1 MQRYYYFFKY
11 PNYYITFVV
20 KKGHEVLFSCV
31 SQKKIV
37 PLRHN
42 YQYIQGYKFMI
53 ISNRIAALEESAT
66 LQVAALCQQLRAEGV
81 DVIGLSLG
89 EPDFPAPAHVKQA
102 AIDAVNNDIS
112 HYGPTPGFPALREAI
127 AATINK
133 EIAAY
138 PVRPYNANEIVVSVG
153 AKQALCNAIEAIIGP
168 GDEVI
173 MPTPCWVSYVEMVK
187 IAQGKSVLVKT
198 TMENN
203 FCLTAEQLE
212 EAITPNTKLLMLCTP
227 NNPTGSVYTY
237 DNLKA
242 IVEVLKKHPQII
254 VLADEIYQ
262 HILYTGKH
270 ETLAQF
276 PELQDRLIIINGV
289 SKAYAMTGYRIG
301 WLACH
306 DKDFI
311 TAVKRLQG
319 QTISCATTIAQ
330 KAAEAAYSGPQE
342 CVEEMRQ
349 AFERRRNLIVGLAKE
364 IPGMKVLEPQGAFYL
379 FPDVSAFFGKQYN
392 GQTINNADELV
403 TFLLQEAHV
412 ACVSGSAFGE
422 DNCIR
427 FSYATSEDLIIEAMR
442 RMKEALAK
450 LA

>member
-1 MQRYYYFFKY
+1 MKKKHYLCRDFENKY
-11 PNYYITFVV
+11 
-20 KKGHEVLFSCV
+20 KKDMS
-31 SQKKIV
+31 
-37 PLRHN
+37 
-42 YQYIQGYKFMI
+42 MI

-66 LQVAALCQQLRAEGV
+66 LRVAALCQQLRSEGV

-102 AIDAVNNDIS
+102 AIDAVNNDVS
-112 HYGPTPGFPALREAI
+112 HYGPTPGFPALRQAI
-127 AATINK
+127 ADTLNADLK
-133 EIAAY
+133 EYA
-138 PVRPYNANEIVVSVG
+138 VQPYNANEIVVSVG
-153 AKQALCNAIEAIIGP
+153 AKQALCNAIEALIGP

-212 EAITPNTKLLMLCTP
+212 MAITPNTKLLMLCSP
-227 NNPTGSVYTY
+227 NNPTGSVYSLE
-237 DNLKA
+237 NLKA
-242 IVEVLKKHPQII
+242 LVEVLKKHPQIV

-276 PELQDRLIIINGV
+276 PELENRLVLINGV

-301 WLACH
+301 WLASH
-306 DKDFI
+306 DKDLI

-330 KAAEAAYSGPQE
+330 KAAEAAYAGPQD

-349 AFERRRNLIVGLAKE
+349 AFHRRRDLIVSLAKE

-379 FPDVSAFFGKQYN
+379 FPDVSAYFGKQYN
-392 GQTINNADELV
+392 GQTIHNADDVV
-403 TFLLQEAHV
+403 TYLLTEAHV
-412 ACVSGSAFGE
+412 ALVSGSAFGE

-427 FSYATSEDLIIEAMR
+427 FSYATSEELIIEAMR
-442 RMKEALAK
+442 RVKEALAK
-450 LA
+450 LQ

>member
-1 MQRYYYFFKY
+1 
-11 PNYYITFVV
+11 
-20 KKGHEVLFSCV
+20 
-31 SQKKIV
+31 
-37 PLRHN
+37 
-42 YQYIQGYKFMI
+42 MI
-53 ISNRIAALEESAT
+53 ISDRIAALEESAT

-112 HYGPTPGFPALREAI
+112 HYGPTPGFPALRQAI
-127 AATINK
+127 AASLNRDI
-133 EIAAY
+133 EAY
-138 PVRPYNANEIVVSVG
+138 PVRPYDANEIVVSVG
-153 AKQALCNAIEAIIGP
+153 AKQALCNAIEALIGP

-187 IAQGKSVLVKT
+187 IAQGKSVLIKT
-198 TMENN
+198 TMDNN

-212 EAITPNTKLLMLCTP
+212 AAITPATKLLMLCSP
-227 NNPTGSVYTY
+227 NNPTGSIYTY
-237 DNLKA
+237 ENLQA
-242 IVEVLKKHPQII
+242 IVEVLKRHPQVI

-276 PELQDRLIIINGV
+276 PEIEDRLIIINGV

-301 WLACH
+301 WLATH
-306 DKDFI
+306 DKGLL

-319 QTISCATTIAQ
+319 QTVSCATTIAQ
-330 KAAEAAYSGPQE
+330 KAAEAAYAGPQD
-342 CVEEMRQ
+342 CVETMRQ
-349 AFERRRNLIVGLAKE
+349 AFHRRRDLIVALAKE

-392 GQTINNADELV
+392 GQTIHDANDLV
-403 TFLLQEAHV
+403 TYLLQEAHV

-427 FSYATSEDLIIEAMR
+427 FSYATSEDLITEAMR
-442 RMKEALAK
+442 RVKEALAK
-450 LA
+450 LV

>member
-1 MQRYYYFFKY
+1 
-11 PNYYITFVV
+11 
-20 KKGHEVLFSCV
+20 
-31 SQKKIV
+31 
-37 PLRHN
+37 
-42 YQYIQGYKFMI
+42 MI
-53 ISNRIAALEESAT
+53 ISDRIAALEESAT

-112 HYGPTPGFPALREAI
+112 HYGPTPGFPALRQAI
-127 AATINK
+127 AASLNRD
-133 EIAAY
+133 IAAY
-138 PVRPYNANEIVVSVG
+138 PVRPYDANEIVVSVG
-153 AKQALCNAIEAIIGP
+153 AKQALCNAIEALIGP

-187 IAQGKSVLVKT
+187 IAQGKSVLIKT
-198 TMENN
+198 TMDNN

-212 EAITPNTKLLMLCTP
+212 AAITPATKLLMLCSP
-227 NNPTGSVYTY
+227 NNPTGSIYTY
-237 DNLKA
+237 ENLQA
-242 IVEVLKKHPQII
+242 IVEVLMRHPQVI

-276 PELQDRLIIINGV
+276 PEIEDRLIIINGV

-301 WLACH
+301 WLATH
-306 DKDFI
+306 DKGLL

-319 QTISCATTIAQ
+319 QTVSCATTIAQ
-330 KAAEAAYSGPQE
+330 KAAEAAYAGPQD
-342 CVEEMRQ
+342 CVETMRQ
-349 AFERRRNLIVGLAKE
+349 AFHRRRDLIVALAKE

-392 GQTINNADELV
+392 GQTIHNADELV
-403 TFLLQEAHV
+403 TYLLQEAHV
-412 ACVSGSAFGE
+412 ALVSGSAFGE

-427 FSYATSEDLIIEAMR
+427 FSYATSEDLITEAMR
-442 RMKEALAK
+442 RVKEALAK
-450 LA
+450 LV

>member
-1 MQRYYYFFKY
+1 M
-11 PNYYITFVV
+11 NI
-20 KKGHEVLFSCV
+20 
-31 SQKKIV
+31 SQ
-37 PLRHN
+37 
-42 YQYIQGYKFMI
+42 
-53 ISNRIAALEESAT
+53 RIAALEESQT

-102 AIDAVNNDIS
+102 AIDAINNDIS
-112 HYGPTPGFPALREAI
+112 HYGPTPGFPALRQAI
-127 AATINK
+127 ADTLNK
-133 EIAAY
+133 DIQHY
-138 PVRPYNANEIVVSVG
+138 PVKPYNANEIVVSVG
-153 AKQALCNAIEAIIGP
+153 AKQAICNAIEALIGP
-168 GDEVI
+168 EDEVI
-173 MPTPCWVSYVEMVK
+173 IPTPSWVSYVEMVK

-212 EAITPNTKLLMLCTP
+212 AAITPKTKLLMLCSP
-227 NNPTGSVYTY
+227 NNPTGSVYTL

-242 IVEVLKKHPQII
+242 LVAVLVKHPQVV

-276 PELQDRLIIINGV
+276 PEIENRLVVINGV
-289 SKAYAMTGYRIG
+289 SKAFAMTGYRIG

-319 QTISCATTIAQ
+319 QMITCATTIAQ
-330 KAAEAAYSGPQE
+330 KAAEAAYTGPQE

-349 AFERRRNLIVGLAKE
+349 AFERRRDLILGLARE
-364 IPGMKVLEPQGAFYL
+364 IEGMKVLEPQGAFYL
-379 FPDVSAFFGKQYN
+379 FPDVSAFFGKTYN

-403 TFLLQEAHV
+403 TYLLQEAHV

-427 FSYATSEDLIIEAMR
+427 FSYATSEDLIIEAMK
-442 RMKEALAK
+442 RMKEALEK
-450 LA
+450 LQ

>member
-1 MQRYYYFFKY
+1 
-11 PNYYITFVV
+11 
-20 KKGHEVLFSCV
+20 
-31 SQKKIV
+31 
-37 PLRHN
+37 
-42 YQYIQGYKFMI
+42 MI

-66 LQVAALCQQLRAEGV
+66 LQVAALCQQLRSEGV
-81 DVIGLSLG
+81 DVIGLSVG
-89 EPDFPAPAHVKQA
+89 ETYFPAPAQVKQA
-102 AIDAVNNDIS
+102 AIDAVNNDVS

-133 EIAAY
+133 DIATY
-138 PVRPYNANEIVVSVG
+138 PVREYNANEIVVSVG

-198 TMENN
+198 TMDNN

-212 EAITPNTKLLMLCTP
+212 EAITPNTKLLMLCSP

-237 DNLKA
+237 ENLKA

-276 PELQDRLIIINGV
+276 PELEDRLIIINGV

-306 DKDFI
+306 DKDLI

-330 KAAEAAYSGPQE
+330 KAAEAAYSGPQD

-349 AFERRRNLIVGLAKE
+349 AFERRRNLILELAKE

-379 FPDVSAFFGKQYN
+379 FPDISAFFGKQYN
-392 GQTINNADELV
+392 GQTIHNADELV
-403 TFLLQEAHV
+403 TYLLQEAHV
-412 ACVSGSAFGE
+412 ALVSGSAFGE

-427 FSYATSEDLIIEAMR
+427 FSYATSENLITEAMR
-442 RMKEALAK
+442 RVKEALAK

>member
-1 MQRYYYFFKY
+1 M
-11 PNYYITFVV
+11 
-20 KKGHEVLFSCV
+20 S
-31 SQKKIV
+31 
-37 PLRHN
+37 
-42 YQYIQGYKFMI
+42 MI
-53 ISNRIAALEESAT
+53 ISNRISALEESAT
-66 LQVAALCQQLRAEGV
+66 LRVAALCQQLRSEGV

-102 AIDAVNNDIS
+102 AIDAVNNDVS
-112 HYGPTPGFPALREAI
+112 HYGPTPGFPALRQAI
-127 AATINK
+127 ADTLNADLK
-133 EIAAY
+133 EYA
-138 PVRPYNANEIVVSVG
+138 VQPYNANEIVVSVG
-153 AKQALCNAIEAIIGP
+153 AKQALCNAIEALIGP

-212 EAITPNTKLLMLCTP
+212 KAITPNTKLLMLCSP
-227 NNPTGSVYTY
+227 NNPTGSVYSLE
-237 DNLKA
+237 NLKA
-242 IVEVLKKHPQII
+242 LVEVLKKHPQIV

-276 PELQDRLIIINGV
+276 PELENRLVLINGV

-301 WLACH
+301 WLASH
-306 DKDFI
+306 DKDLI

-330 KAAEAAYSGPQE
+330 KAAEAAYAGPQD

-349 AFERRRNLIVGLAKE
+349 AFHRRRDLIVSLAKE

-379 FPDVSAFFGKQYN
+379 FPDVSAYFGKQYN
-392 GQTINNADELV
+392 GQTIYNADDVV
-403 TFLLQEAHV
+403 TYLLTEAHV
-412 ACVSGSAFGE
+412 ALVSGSAFGE

-427 FSYATSEDLIIEAMR
+427 FSYATSEELIIEAMR
-442 RMKEALAK
+442 RVKEALAK
-450 LA
+450 LQ

>member
-1 MQRYYYFFKY
+1 
-11 PNYYITFVV
+11 
-20 KKGHEVLFSCV
+20 
-31 SQKKIV
+31 
-37 PLRHN
+37 
-42 YQYIQGYKFMI
+42 MI

-66 LQVAALCQQLRAEGV
+66 LKVAALCQQLRSEGV
-81 DVIGLSLG
+81 DVIGLSVG
-89 EPDFPAPAHVKQA
+89 EPDFPAPQHVKQA
-102 AIDAVNNDIS
+102 AIDAVNNDVS

-127 AATINK
+127 AASLNK
-133 EIAAY
+133 DIKDY

-153 AKQALCNAIEAIIGP
+153 AKQALCNAIEALIGP

-187 IAQGKSVLVKT
+187 IAEGKSVLVKT

-212 EAITPNTKLLMLCTP
+212 AAITPQTKLLMLCSP
-227 NNPTGSVYTY
+227 NNPTGSVYSY
-237 DNLKA
+237 ENLKA
-242 IVEVLKKHPQII
+242 IVEVLKRHPQVN

-276 PELQDRLIIINGV
+276 PELEDRLIIINGV

-301 WLACH
+301 WLATH
-306 DKDFI
+306 DKELL

-330 KAAEAAYSGPQE
+330 KAAEAAYAGPQE

-349 AFERRRNLIVGLAKE
+349 AFERRRNLILELAKD
-364 IPGMKVLEPQGAFYL
+364 IPGLKVLEPQGAFYL
-379 FPDVSAFFGKQYN
+379 FPDVTAFFGKQYN
-392 GQTINNADELV
+392 GQVIHNADDVV
-403 TFLLQEAHV
+403 TFILQEAHV
-412 ACVSGSAFGE
+412 ALVSGSAFGE

-427 FSYATSEDLIIEAMR
+427 ISYATSEELIIEAMR
-442 RMKEALAK
+442 RTKEALAK
-450 LA
+450 LQ

>member
-1 MQRYYYFFKY
+1 
-11 PNYYITFVV
+11 
-20 KKGHEVLFSCV
+20 
-31 SQKKIV
+31 
-37 PLRHN
+37 
-42 YQYIQGYKFMI
+42 MI

-66 LQVAALCQQLRAEGV
+66 LKVAALCQQLRSEGV
-81 DVIGLSLG
+81 DVIGLSVG

-102 AIDAVNNDIS
+102 AIDAVNNDVS

-127 AATINK
+127 AASLNK
-133 EIAAY
+133 DIQDY

-153 AKQALCNAIEAIIGP
+153 AKQALCNAIEALIGP

-187 IAQGKSVLVKT
+187 IAEGKSVLVKT

-212 EAITPNTKLLMLCTP
+212 EAITPNTKLLMLCSP
-227 NNPTGSVYTY
+227 NNPTGSVYSY
-237 DNLKA
+237 ENLKA
-242 IVEVLKKHPQII
+242 IVEVLKRHPQVN

-276 PELQDRLIIINGV
+276 PELEDRLIIINGV

-301 WLACH
+301 WLATH
-306 DKDFI
+306 DKELL

-330 KAAEAAYSGPQE
+330 KAAEAAYAGPQE

-349 AFERRRNLIVGLAKE
+349 AFERRRNLILELAKD
-364 IPGMKVLEPQGAFYL
+364 IPGLKVLEPQGAFYL
-379 FPDVSAFFGKQYN
+379 FPDVTAFFGKQYN
-392 GQTINNADELV
+392 GQVIHNADDVV
-403 TFLLQEAHV
+403 TFILQEAHV
-412 ACVSGSAFGE
+412 ALVSGSAFGE

-427 FSYATSEDLIIEAMR
+427 ISYATSEELITEAMR
-442 RMKEALAK
+442 RTKEALAK
-450 LA
+450 LQ

>member
-1 MQRYYYFFKY
+1 M
-11 PNYYITFVV
+11 
-20 KKGHEVLFSCV
+20 S
-31 SQKKIV
+31 
-37 PLRHN
+37 
-42 YQYIQGYKFMI
+42 MI

-66 LQVAALCQQLRAEGV
+66 LRVAALCQQLRSEGV

-102 AIDAVNNDIS
+102 AIDAVNNDVS
-112 HYGPTPGFPALREAI
+112 HYGPTPGFPALRQAI
-127 AATINK
+127 ADTLNADLK
-133 EIAAY
+133 EYA
-138 PVRPYNANEIVVSVG
+138 VQPYNANEIVVSVG
-153 AKQALCNAIEAIIGP
+153 AKQALCNAIEALIGP

-212 EAITPNTKLLMLCTP
+212 KAITPNTKLLMLCSP
-227 NNPTGSVYTY
+227 NNPTGSVYSLE
-237 DNLKA
+237 NLKA
-242 IVEVLKKHPQII
+242 LVEVLKKHPQIV

-276 PELQDRLIIINGV
+276 PELENRLVLINGV

-301 WLACH
+301 WLASH
-306 DKDFI
+306 DKDLI

-330 KAAEAAYSGPQE
+330 KAAEAAYAGPQD

-349 AFERRRNLIVGLAKE
+349 AFHRRRDLIVSLAKE

-379 FPDVSAFFGKQYN
+379 FPDVSAYFGKQYN
-392 GQTINNADELV
+392 GQTIYNADDVV
-403 TFLLQEAHV
+403 TYLLTEAHV
-412 ACVSGSAFGE
+412 ALVSGSAFGE

-427 FSYATSEDLIIEAMR
+427 FSYATSEELIIEAMR
-442 RMKEALAK
+442 RVKEALAK
-450 LA
+450 LQ

>member
-1 MQRYYYFFKY
+1 M
-11 PNYYITFVV
+11 
-20 KKGHEVLFSCV
+20 S
-31 SQKKIV
+31 
-37 PLRHN
+37 
-42 YQYIQGYKFMI
+42 MI

-66 LQVAALCQQLRAEGV
+66 LRVAALCQQLRSEGV

-102 AIDAVNNDIS
+102 AIDAVNNDVS
-112 HYGPTPGFPALREAI
+112 HYGPTPGFPALRQAI
-127 AATINK
+127 ADTLNADLK
-133 EIAAY
+133 EYAIQ
-138 PVRPYNANEIVVSVG
+138 PYNANEIVVSVG
-153 AKQALCNAIEAIIGP
+153 AKQALCNAIEALIGP

-212 EAITPNTKLLMLCTP
+212 MAITPNTKLLMLCSP
-227 NNPTGSVYTY
+227 NNPTGSVYSLE
-237 DNLKA
+237 NLKA
-242 IVEVLKKHPQII
+242 LVEVLKKHPQIV

-276 PELQDRLIIINGV
+276 PELENRLVIINGV

-301 WLACH
+301 WLASH
-306 DKDFI
+306 DKDLI

-330 KAAEAAYSGPQE
+330 KAAEAAYAGPQD

-349 AFERRRNLIVGLAKE
+349 AFHRRRDLIVSLAKE

-379 FPDVSAFFGKQYN
+379 FPDVSAYFGKQYN
-392 GQTINNADELV
+392 GQTIHDADDVV
-403 TFLLQEAHV
+403 TYLLTEAHV
-412 ACVSGSAFGE
+412 ALVSGSAFGE

-427 FSYATSEDLIIEAMR
+427 FSYATSEELIIEAMR
-442 RMKEALAK
+442 RVKEALAK
-450 LA
+450 LQ

>member
-1 MQRYYYFFKY
+1 M
-11 PNYYITFVV
+11 
-20 KKGHEVLFSCV
+20 E
-31 SQKKIV
+31 
-37 PLRHN
+37 
-42 YQYIQGYKFMI
+42 
-53 ISNRIAALEESAT
+53 ISKRISALEESQT
-66 LQVAALCQQLRAEGV
+66 LQVAALCQQMRAEGV

-112 HYGPTPGFPALREAI
+112 HYGPTPGFPPLREAI
-127 AATINK
+127 AATLNK
-133 EIAAY
+133 EIAEY

-153 AKQALCNAIEAIIGP
+153 AKQALSNAIEALIGP

-187 IAQGKSVLVKT
+187 IAEGKSVLVKT

-212 EAITPNTKLLMLCTP
+212 TAITPNTKLLMLCSP
-227 NNPTGSVYTY
+227 NNPTGSVYTLE
-237 DNLKA
+237 NLKA
-242 IVEVLKKHPQII
+242 LVEVLKAHPQGV

-276 PELQDRLIIINGV
+276 PELEDRLIIINGV

-306 DKDFI
+306 DKNLI

-330 KAAEAAYSGPQE
+330 KAAEAAYTGPQE

-349 AFERRRNLIVGLAKE
+349 AFQRRRDLILGLAKE

-379 FPDVSAFFGKQYN
+379 FPDVSAFFGKSYQNY
-392 GQTINNADELV
+392 TIHNADELV
-403 TFLLQEAHV
+403 TYLLQEAHV
-412 ACVSGSAFGE
+412 ACVTGSAFGE

-427 FSYATSEDLIIEAMR
+427 FSYATSEDKIVEAMR
-442 RMKEALAK
+442 RMKDALAK
-450 LA
+450 LQ

>member
-1 MQRYYYFFKY
+1 M
-11 PNYYITFVV
+11 
-20 KKGHEVLFSCV
+20 S
-31 SQKKIV
+31 
-37 PLRHN
+37 
-42 YQYIQGYKFMI
+42 MI
-53 ISNRIAALEESAT
+53 ISNRISALEESAT
-66 LQVAALCQQLRAEGV
+66 LRVAALCQQLRSEGV

-102 AIDAVNNDIS
+102 AIDAVNNDVS
-112 HYGPTPGFPALREAI
+112 HYGPTPGFPALRQAI
-127 AATINK
+127 ADTLNADLK
-133 EIAAY
+133 EYA
-138 PVRPYNANEIVVSVG
+138 VQPYNANEIVVSVG
-153 AKQALCNAIEAIIGP
+153 AKQALCNAIEALIGP

-212 EAITPNTKLLMLCTP
+212 KAITPNTKLLMLCSP
-227 NNPTGSVYTY
+227 NNPTGSVYSLE
-237 DNLKA
+237 NLKA
-242 IVEVLKKHPQII
+242 LVEVLKKHPQIV

-276 PELQDRLIIINGV
+276 PELENRLVLINGV

-301 WLACH
+301 WLASH
-306 DKDFI
+306 DKDLI

-330 KAAEAAYSGPQE
+330 KAAEAAYAGPQD

-349 AFERRRNLIVGLAKE
+349 AFHRRRDLIVSLAKE

-379 FPDVSAFFGKQYN
+379 FPDVSAYFGKQYN
-392 GQTINNADELV
+392 GQTIHNADDVV
-403 TFLLQEAHV
+403 TYLLTEAHV
-412 ACVSGSAFGE
+412 ALVSGSAFGE

-427 FSYATSEDLIIEAMR
+427 FSYATSEELIVEAMR
-442 RMKEALAK
+442 RVKEALAK
-450 LA
+450 LQ

>member
-1 MQRYYYFFKY
+1 M
-11 PNYYITFVV
+11 N
-20 KKGHEVLFSCV
+20 
-31 SQKKIV
+31 
-37 PLRHN
+37 
-42 YQYIQGYKFMI
+42 
-53 ISNRIAALEESAT
+53 ISKRIAALEESQT

-102 AIDAVNNDIS
+102 AIDAINNDIS
-112 HYGPTPGFPALREAI
+112 HYGPTPGFPTLRQAI
-127 AATINK
+127 ADTINK
-133 EIAAY
+133 DIKDY
-138 PVRPYNANEIVVSVG
+138 PVKPYNANEIIVSVG
-153 AKQALCNAIEAIIGP
+153 AKQAICNAIEVLIGP
-168 GDEVI
+168 DDEVI
-173 MPTPCWVSYVEMVK
+173 IPTPSWVSYVEMVK

-203 FCLTAEQLE
+203 FCITAEQLE
-212 EAITPNTKLLMLCTP
+212 AAITPKTKLLMLCSP
-227 NNPTGSVYTY
+227 NNPTGSVYAL

-242 IVEVLKKHPQII
+242 IVEVLVKHPQVV

-276 PELQDRLIIINGV
+276 PEIEDRLIVINGV
-289 SKAYAMTGYRIG
+289 SKAFAMTGYRIG

-319 QTISCATTIAQ
+319 QMITCATTIAQ
-330 KAAEAAYSGPQE
+330 KAAEAAYTGPQE

-349 AFERRRNLIVGLAKE
+349 AFERRRDLILGLARE
-364 IPGMKVLEPQGAFYL
+364 IEGMKVLEPQGAFYL
-379 FPDVSAFFGKQYN
+379 FPDVSAFFGKKYN
-392 GQTINNADELV
+392 GKTISNADELV
-403 TFLLQEAHV
+403 TYLLQEAHV

-427 FSYATSEDLIIEAMR
+427 FSYATNEQLITEAMR
-442 RMKEALAK
+442 RMKEALEK
-450 LA
+450 LQ

>member
-1 MQRYYYFFKY
+1 M
-11 PNYYITFVV
+11 T
-20 KKGHEVLFSCV
+20 
-31 SQKKIV
+31 
-37 PLRHN
+37 
-42 YQYIQGYKFMI
+42 
-53 ISNRIAALEESAT
+53 ISNRIAALEESQT

-81 DVIGLSLG
+81 DIIGLSVG
-89 EPDFPAPAHVKQA
+89 EPDFPAPAHIKQA
-102 AIDAVNNDIS
+102 AIDAITNDIS
-112 HYGPTPGFPALREAI
+112 HYGPTPGFPALRQAI
-127 AATINK
+127 VDTLNRDIQD
-133 EIAAY
+133 Y
-138 PVRPYNANEIVVSVG
+138 PVRPYNANEIIVSVG
-153 AKQALCNAIEAIIGP
+153 AKHALCNAIEALIGP

-173 MPTPCWVSYVEMVK
+173 MPSPCWVSYVEMVK
-187 IAQGKSVLVKT
+187 IAQGTSVVVKT
-198 TMENN
+198 KMEDN

-212 EAITPNTKLLMLCTP
+212 AAITPHTKLLMLCSP
-227 NNPTGSVYTY
+227 NNPTGSVYTL

-242 IVEVLKKHPQII
+242 LVEVLKRYPHVN

-276 PELQDRLIIINGV
+276 PELEDRLIIINGV

-306 DKDFI
+306 NKDLI

-330 KAAEAAYSGPQE
+330 KAAEAAYAGPQD

-349 AFERRRNLIVGLAKE
+349 AFHRRRDLIMSLARE
-364 IPGMKVLEPQGAFYL
+364 IPGMKVLEPQGAFYI

-392 GQTINNADELV
+392 GQTIHNANELV
-403 TFLLQEAHV
+403 TYLLQEAHV

-427 FSYATSEDLIIEAMR
+427 FSYATSEDLITEAMR
-442 RMKEALAK
+442 RAKEALAK
-450 LA
+450 LV

>member
-1 MQRYYYFFKY
+1 
-11 PNYYITFVV
+11 
-20 KKGHEVLFSCV
+20 
-31 SQKKIV
+31 
-37 PLRHN
+37 
-42 YQYIQGYKFMI
+42 MI

-66 LQVAALCQQLRAEGV
+66 LKVAALCQQLRSEGV
-81 DVIGLSLG
+81 DVIGLSVG
-89 EPDFPAPAHVKQA
+89 EPDFPAPQHVKQA
-102 AIDAVNNDIS
+102 AIDAVNNDVS

-127 AATINK
+127 AASLNK
-133 EIAAY
+133 DIQDY

-153 AKQALCNAIEAIIGP
+153 AKQALCNAIEALIGP

-187 IAQGKSVLVKT
+187 IAEGKSVLVKT

-212 EAITPNTKLLMLCTP
+212 AAITPQTKLLMLCSP
-227 NNPTGSVYTY
+227 NNPTGSVYSY
-237 DNLKA
+237 ENLKA
-242 IVEVLKKHPQII
+242 IVEVLKHHPQVN

-276 PELQDRLIIINGV
+276 PELEDRLIIINGV

-301 WLACH
+301 WLATH
-306 DKDFI
+306 DKELL

-330 KAAEAAYSGPQE
+330 KAAEAAYAGPQE

-349 AFERRRNLIVGLAKE
+349 AFERRRNLILELAKD
-364 IPGMKVLEPQGAFYL
+364 IPGLKVLEPQGAFYL
-379 FPDVSAFFGKQYN
+379 FPDVTAFFGKQYN
-392 GQTINNADELV
+392 GQVIHNADDVV
-403 TFLLQEAHV
+403 TFILQEAHV
-412 ACVSGSAFGE
+412 ALVSGSAFGE

-427 FSYATSEDLIIEAMR
+427 ISYATSEELITEAMR
-442 RMKEALAK
+442 RTKEALAK
-450 LA
+450 LQ

>member
-1 MQRYYYFFKY
+1 M
-11 PNYYITFVV
+11 
-20 KKGHEVLFSCV
+20 E
-31 SQKKIV
+31 
-37 PLRHN
+37 
-42 YQYIQGYKFMI
+42 
-53 ISNRIAALEESAT
+53 ISKRISALEESQT
-66 LQVAALCQQLRAEGV
+66 LKVAALCQQMRAEGV

-102 AIDAVNNDIS
+102 AIEAVNNDIS
-112 HYGPTPGFPALREAI
+112 HYGPTPGFPALRQAI
-127 AATINK
+127 ADTLNK
-133 EIAAY
+133 DLEAY
-138 PVRPYNANEIVVSVG
+138 SVRAYNANEIVVSVG
-153 AKQALCNAIEAIIGP
+153 AKQALCNAIEALIGP

-187 IAQGKSVLVKT
+187 IAEGKSVLVKT

-212 EAITPNTKLLMLCTP
+212 AAITPKTKLLMLCSP
-227 NNPTGSVYTY
+227 NNPTGSVYTLE
-237 DNLKA
+237 NLKA
-242 IVEVLKKHPQII
+242 LVEVLKKHPQVV

-276 PELQDRLIIINGV
+276 PELEDRLIIINGV

-306 DKDFI
+306 DKDLI

-330 KAAEAAYSGPQE
+330 KAAYTGPQE

-349 AFERRRNLIVGLAKE
+349 AFERRRNLIVGLAKD

-379 FPDVSAFFGKQYN
+379 FPDVSAYFGKQYQ
-392 GQTINNADELV
+392 GQTIHNADELV
-403 TFLLQEAHV
+403 TYLLQEAHV
-412 ACVSGSAFGE
+412 ACVTGSAFGE

-427 FSYATSEDLIIEAMR
+427 FSYATSEDKIIEAMR

-450 LA
+450 LQ

>member
-1 MQRYYYFFKY
+1 MKKKHYLCRDFENKY
-11 PNYYITFVV
+11 
-20 KKGHEVLFSCV
+20 KKDMS
-31 SQKKIV
+31 
-37 PLRHN
+37 
-42 YQYIQGYKFMI
+42 MI

-66 LQVAALCQQLRAEGV
+66 LRVAALCQQLRSEGV

-102 AIDAVNNDIS
+102 AIDAVNNDVS
-112 HYGPTPGFPALREAI
+112 HYGPTPGFPALRQAI
-127 AATINK
+127 ADTLNADLK
-133 EIAAY
+133 EYA
-138 PVRPYNANEIVVSVG
+138 VQPYNANEIVVSVG
-153 AKQALCNAIEAIIGP
+153 AKQALCNAIEALIGP

-212 EAITPNTKLLMLCTP
+212 MAITPNTKLLMLCSP
-227 NNPTGSVYTY
+227 NNPTGSVYSLE
-237 DNLKA
+237 NLKA
-242 IVEVLKKHPQII
+242 LVEVLKKHPQIV

-276 PELQDRLIIINGV
+276 PELENRLVIINGV

-301 WLACH
+301 WLASH
-306 DKDFI
+306 DKDLI

-330 KAAEAAYSGPQE
+330 KAAEAAYAGPQD

-349 AFERRRNLIVGLAKE
+349 AFHRRRDLIVSLAKE

-379 FPDVSAFFGKQYN
+379 FPDVSAYFGKQYN
-392 GQTINNADELV
+392 GQTIHNADDVV
-403 TFLLQEAHV
+403 TYLLTEAHV
-412 ACVSGSAFGE
+412 ALVSGSAFGE

-427 FSYATSEDLIIEAMR
+427 FSYATSEELIVEAMR
-442 RMKEALAK
+442 RVKEALAK
-450 LA
+450 LQ

>member
-1 MQRYYYFFKY
+1 M
-11 PNYYITFVV
+11 
-20 KKGHEVLFSCV
+20 S
-31 SQKKIV
+31 
-37 PLRHN
+37 
-42 YQYIQGYKFMI
+42 MI

-66 LQVAALCQQLRAEGV
+66 LRVAALCQQLRSEGV

-102 AIDAVNNDIS
+102 AIDAVNNDVS
-112 HYGPTPGFPALREAI
+112 HYGPTPGFPALRQAI
-127 AATINK
+127 ADTLNADLK
-133 EIAAY
+133 EYA
-138 PVRPYNANEIVVSVG
+138 VQPYNANEIVVSVG
-153 AKQALCNAIEAIIGP
+153 AKQALCNAIEALIGP

-212 EAITPNTKLLMLCTP
+212 MSITPNTKLLMLCSP
-227 NNPTGSVYTY
+227 NNPTGSVYSLE
-237 DNLKA
+237 NLKA
-242 IVEVLKKHPQII
+242 LVEVLKKHPQIV

-276 PELQDRLIIINGV
+276 PELENRLVLINGV

-301 WLACH
+301 WLASH
-306 DKDFI
+306 DKDLI

-330 KAAEAAYSGPQE
+330 KAAEAAYAGPQD

-349 AFERRRNLIVGLAKE
+349 AFHRRRDLIVSLAKE

-379 FPDVSAFFGKQYN
+379 FPDVSAYFGKQYN
-392 GQTINNADELV
+392 GQTIHNADDVV
-403 TFLLQEAHV
+403 TYLLTEAHV
-412 ACVSGSAFGE
+412 ALVSGSAFGE

-427 FSYATSEDLIIEAMR
+427 FSYATSEELIIEAMR
-442 RMKEALAK
+442 RVKEALAK
-450 LA
+450 LQ

>member
-1 MQRYYYFFKY
+1 
-11 PNYYITFVV
+11 
-20 KKGHEVLFSCV
+20 
-31 SQKKIV
+31 
-37 PLRHN
+37 
-42 YQYIQGYKFMI
+42 MI

-66 LQVAALCQQLRAEGV
+66 LKVAALCQQLRSEGV
-81 DVIGLSLG
+81 DVIGLSVG
-89 EPDFPAPAHVKQA
+89 EPDFPAPQHVKQA
-102 AIDAVNNDIS
+102 AIDAVNNDVS

-127 AATINK
+127 AASLNK
-133 EIAAY
+133 DIQDY

-153 AKQALCNAIEAIIGP
+153 AKQALCNAIEALIGP

-187 IAQGKSVLVKT
+187 IAEGKSVLVKT

-212 EAITPNTKLLMLCTP
+212 EAITPNTKLLMLCSP
-227 NNPTGSVYTY
+227 NNPTGSVYSY
-237 DNLKA
+237 ENLKA
-242 IVEVLKKHPQII
+242 IVEVLKHHPQVN

-276 PELQDRLIIINGV
+276 PELEDRLIIINGV

-301 WLACH
+301 WLATH
-306 DKDFI
+306 DKELL

-330 KAAEAAYSGPQE
+330 KAAEAAYAGPQE

-349 AFERRRNLIVGLAKE
+349 AFERRRNLILELAKD
-364 IPGMKVLEPQGAFYL
+364 IPGLKVLEPQGAFYL
-379 FPDVSAFFGKQYN
+379 FPDVTAFFGKQYN
-392 GQTINNADELV
+392 GQVIHNADDVV
-403 TFLLQEAHV
+403 TFILQEAHV
-412 ACVSGSAFGE
+412 ALVSGSAFGE

-427 FSYATSEDLIIEAMR
+427 ISYATSEELITEAMR
-442 RMKEALAK
+442 RTKEALAK
-450 LA
+450 LQ

>member
-1 MQRYYYFFKY
+1 
-11 PNYYITFVV
+11 
-20 KKGHEVLFSCV
+20 
-31 SQKKIV
+31 
-37 PLRHN
+37 
-42 YQYIQGYKFMI
+42 
-53 ISNRIAALEESAT
+53 
-66 LQVAALCQQLRAEGV
+66 
-81 DVIGLSLG
+81 
-89 EPDFPAPAHVKQA
+89 
-102 AIDAVNNDIS
+102 
-112 HYGPTPGFPALREAI
+112 
-127 AATINK
+127 
-133 EIAAY
+133 
-138 PVRPYNANEIVVSVG
+138 
-153 AKQALCNAIEAIIGP
+153 
-168 GDEVI
+168 
-173 MPTPCWVSYVEMVK
+173 MVK

-237 DNLKA
+237 ENLKA

-254 VLADEIYQ
+254 LLADEIYQ

-276 PELQDRLIIINGV
+276 PELEDRLIIINGV

-330 KAAEAAYSGPQE
+330 KAAEAAYAGPQD

-392 GQTINNADELV
+392 GQTIHNADELV
-403 TFLLQEAHV
+403 TYLLQEAHV

>member
-1 MQRYYYFFKY
+1 
-11 PNYYITFVV
+11 
-20 KKGHEVLFSCV
+20 
-31 SQKKIV
+31 
-37 PLRHN
+37 
-42 YQYIQGYKFMI
+42 MI
-53 ISNRIAALEESAT
+53 ISDRIAALEESAT

-102 AIDAVNNDIS
+102 AIDAVNNDVS
-112 HYGPTPGFPALREAI
+112 HYGPTPGFPALRQAI
-127 AATINK
+127 AASLNRD
-133 EIAAY
+133 IAAY
-138 PVRPYNANEIVVSVG
+138 PVRPYDANEIVVSVG
-153 AKQALCNAIEAIIGP
+153 AKQALCNAIEALIGP

-187 IAQGKSVLVKT
+187 IAQGKSVLIPT
-198 TMENN
+198 TMDNN

-212 EAITPNTKLLMLCTP
+212 AAITPTTKLLMLCSP
-227 NNPTGSVYTY
+227 NNPTGSIYTY
-237 DNLKA
+237 ENLQA
-242 IVEVLKKHPQII
+242 IVEVLKRHPQVN

-276 PELQDRLIIINGV
+276 PEIEDRLIIINGV

-301 WLACH
+301 WLATH
-306 DKDFI
+306 DKGLL

-319 QTISCATTIAQ
+319 QTVSCATTIAQ
-330 KAAEAAYSGPQE
+330 KAAEAAYAGPQD
-342 CVEEMRQ
+342 CVETMRQ
-349 AFERRRNLIVGLAKE
+349 AFHRRRDLIVALAKE

-392 GQTINNADELV
+392 GQTIHNADELV
-403 TFLLQEAHV
+403 TYLLQEAHV
-412 ACVSGSAFGE
+412 ALVSGSAFGE

-427 FSYATSEDLIIEAMR
+427 FSYATSEDLITEAMR
-442 RMKEALAK
+442 RVKEALSK
-450 LA
+450 LV

>member
-1 MQRYYYFFKY
+1 
-11 PNYYITFVV
+11 
-20 KKGHEVLFSCV
+20 
-31 SQKKIV
+31 
-37 PLRHN
+37 
-42 YQYIQGYKFMI
+42 MI
-53 ISNRIAALEESAT
+53 ISQRIAALEESAT

-81 DVIGLSLG
+81 DVIGLSVG

-127 AATINK
+127 AKSLNNDIK
-133 EIAAY
+133 DY

-153 AKQALCNAIEAIIGP
+153 AKQALCNAIEALVGP

-187 IAQGKSVLVKT
+187 MAEGKSVLIKT

-212 EAITPNTKLLMLCTP
+212 AAITPNTKLLMLCSP
-227 NNPTGSVYTY
+227 NNPTGSVYTQE
-237 DNLKA
+237 NLKA
-242 IVEVLKKHPQII
+242 LVEVLKKHPQVL

-276 PELQDRLIIINGV
+276 QELEDRLIIINGV

-301 WLACH
+301 WLASH
-306 DKDFI
+306 DKDLI

-330 KAAEAAYSGPQE
+330 KAAEAAYAGPQD

-349 AFERRRNLIVGLAKE
+349 AFHRRRDLIVSLAKE

-379 FPDVSAFFGKQYN
+379 FPDVTAYFGKQYN
-392 GQTINNADELV
+392 GQTVENANDLV
-403 TFLLQEAHV
+403 TYLLQEAHV
-412 ACVSGSAFGE
+412 ALVSGSAFGE

-427 FSYATSEDLIIEAMR
+427 FSYATSETLITEAMR
-442 RMKEALAK
+442 RVKEALAK
-450 LA
+450 LQ

>member
-1 MQRYYYFFKY
+1 
-11 PNYYITFVV
+11 
-20 KKGHEVLFSCV
+20 
-31 SQKKIV
+31 
-37 PLRHN
+37 
-42 YQYIQGYKFMI
+42 MI
-53 ISNRIAALEESAT
+53 ISNRISALEESAT
-66 LQVAALCQQLRAEGV
+66 LRVAALCQQLRSEGV

-102 AIDAVNNDIS
+102 AIDAVNNDVS
-112 HYGPTPGFPALREAI
+112 HYGPTPGFPALRQAI
-127 AATINK
+127 ADTLNADLK
-133 EIAAY
+133 EYA
-138 PVRPYNANEIVVSVG
+138 VQPYNANEIVVSVG
-153 AKQALCNAIEAIIGP
+153 AKQALCNAIEALIGP

-212 EAITPNTKLLMLCTP
+212 KAITPNTKLLMLCSP
-227 NNPTGSVYTY
+227 NNPTGSVYSLE
-237 DNLKA
+237 NLKA
-242 IVEVLKKHPQII
+242 LVEVLKKHPQIV

-276 PELQDRLIIINGV
+276 PELENRLVLINGV

-301 WLACH
+301 WLASH
-306 DKDFI
+306 DKDLI

-330 KAAEAAYSGPQE
+330 KAAEAAYAGPQD

-349 AFERRRNLIVGLAKE
+349 AFHRRRDLIVSLAKE

-379 FPDVSAFFGKQYN
+379 FPDVSAYFGKQYN
-392 GQTINNADELV
+392 GQTIHNADDVV
-403 TFLLQEAHV
+403 TYLLTEAHV
-412 ACVSGSAFGE
+412 ALVSGSAFGE

-427 FSYATSEDLIIEAMR
+427 FSYATSEELIIEAMR
-442 RMKEALAK
+442 RVKEALAK
-450 LA
+450 LQ